1 MHDVLT
7 DVAVEP
13 VWLDKVWPYF
23 ITFREL
29 RSPGVATYRTGS
41 SNAQQER

>member
-23 ITFREL
+23 TFREL